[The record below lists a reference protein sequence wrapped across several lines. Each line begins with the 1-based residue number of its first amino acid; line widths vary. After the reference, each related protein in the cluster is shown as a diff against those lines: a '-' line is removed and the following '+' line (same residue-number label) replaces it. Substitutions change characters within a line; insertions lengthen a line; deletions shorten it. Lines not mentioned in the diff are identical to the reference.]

1 MADDLPTFDIQTP
14 TGHVLTIQAPDQET
28 ALAGARQWHDDNSS
42 LWGNIKG
49 AVTSI
54 PAGLEKGFADYA
66 SKTGQAAQ
74 IEMGQPLA
82 DAQAS
87 ATGQPQNNM
96 VPDSGTVLK
105 NLQQNI
111 TGVLPVAPNFGGQVG
126 NRAGQMLAYD
136 PTGPLS
142 LGRAITA
149 SLASG
154 AGAETGKQLAGGT
167 PYQGAAELA
176 GGMLGPYAAT
186 KAAEVG
192 AKATGQ
198 LVGGMASGAGKNT
211 LRDAFTTGVEG
222 GDRAA
227 AFTGNMRGTIPPEAM
242 ASEAQGAVN
251 NLYRARSANYQA
263 AADNVLNKSQA
274 VVGFDDIDKAL
285 ADSARI
291 GTFQGV
297 STNPSTDATRTLVQ
311 RTVDYWKGLGQQN
324 PQFTTPAG
332 MVGLKQRIGDIRD
345 NLDKFSPQWK
355 VADEAYQSV
364 ASSIENKVPEYAA
377 MTKQYARDSQEAANL
392 TKTFS
397 LGENNTPDTAVRK
410 LQSISRDGANT
421 NYGARANLA
430 KVLEASGAPNLGAAV
445 AGQASNSWLPRGL
458 PRMVAEGGVMGA
470 VGLGLS
476 PQALLASP
484 LTSPR
489 LTGEAAHAL
498 GRAAGWANVPQ
509 AFQAL
514 QTKQQA
520 AKNLAL
526 LLAAKGNQ

>member
-49 AVTSI
+49 VATSMPHGFVEGLSDYGSKLATATAHEMSQPDLAAEI
-54 PAGLEKGFADYA
+54 PD
-66 SKTGQAAQ
+66 SKTTFDLVQ
-74 IEMGQPLA
+74 
-82 DAQAS
+82 
-87 ATGQPQNNM
+87 
-96 VPDSGTVLK
+96 K
-105 NLQQNI
+105 NL
-111 TGVLPVAPNFGGQVG
+111 TGELPVAPNTGGQIG
-126 NRAGQMLAYD
+126 SRAGQMLAYD
-136 PTGPLS
+136 PTGPLNP
-142 LGRAITA
+142 GRAITA
-149 SLASG
+149 ALTSG
-154 AGAETGKQLAGGT
+154 AGAETGSQMGAGT
-167 PYQGAAELA
+167 PYQGALELA
-176 GGMLGPYAAT
+176 GGMFAPYGFT
-186 KAAEVG
+186 KAAEIG
-192 AKATGQ
+192 GKATGQ
-198 LVGGMASGAGKNT
+198 VIGGMVSGAGKNT
-211 LRDAFTTGVEG
+211 LRDAFNTGVEG

-227 AFTGNMRGTIPPEAM
+227 AFTGNMRGQIPPEQM
-242 ASEAQGAVN
+242 ALDAQGAIN
-251 NLYRARSANYQA
+251 NLYRARGANYQA

-285 ADSARI
+285 ADSAKI

-297 STNPSTDATRTLVQ
+297 SVNPSTDKTRTLIQ
-311 RTVDYWKGLGQQN
+311 KTVDYWKGLGEQN

-345 NLDKFSPQWK
+345 NLLEFSPQWK
-355 VADEAYQSV
+355 IANDAYKSV

-377 MTKQYARDSQEAANL
+377 MSKQYALDSKEASNL

-397 LGENNTPDTAVRK
+397 LGENATPDTAVRK
-410 LQSISRDGANT
+410 LQSIARDGANT

-430 KVLEASGAPNLGAAV
+430 KVLEANGAPNLTAAV

-458 PRMVAEGGVMGA
+458 ARMTAEGAGIASLGA
-470 VGLGLS
+470 VLS
-476 PQALLASP
+476 PTALLASP

-489 LTGEAAHAL
+489 LTGEAAHFA